1 MKKEIINYKSL
12 KAGQYNR
19 HCKNPEINSVSWI
32 NCLIHFYIFPTFLA
46 IYYFVCIR
54 ILVASSTKEDRKI
67 ISFLW
72 AWLIKIC
79 LLLLIGGMHKT
90 YKHTEIYSTLCYSYS
105 LFLQTQES
113 GVLINSLLCNSHYTP
128 THSTYVRRVGVD
140 VFVIVCVPSLSIF
153 LIWEKFHFD

>member
-19 HCKNPEINSVSWI
+19 QCKNSEINSVSWI

-54 ILVASSTKEDRKI
+54 ILVVSSTKEDR
-67 ISFLW
+67 LW

-113 GVLINSLLCNSHYTP
+113 GVLINSLLCNSHYTL
-128 THSTYVRRVGVD
+128 THSTYVSRVGAD
-140 VFVIVCVPSLSIF
+140 VFVIVCIPSLSIF
-153 LIWEKFHFD
+153 LAWEKFHFD